1 MSFVDV
7 ILLHGRLFP
16 KRPAIMLMDRVVT
29 FGMLGEAIHWV
40 SARALASG
48 IRPGDTVVLA
58 IDNPIRFIA
67 VAYAMMRLGVVI
79 MPIAPG
85 SALKAPLVGAVAVL
99 SDMPGPAPVGL
110 RMLVVDDVWF
120 QPDPT
125 PYSVDLRASDPGRL
139 GIIALTSG
147 TTGQNKL
154 VPLTVGEFDHRIS
167 DLYRYQPAPGTERDL
182 LLVGFS
188 SIWALVQASRVLV
201 AARTLGFA
209 QSAEEAA
216 RMIDLYQMGTV
227 IGSPHQLS
235 ALIEALE
242 TTPASCSSLRL
253 VKTGGGLAS
262 PALVRAIRT
271 RLCPHVIVIYGS
283 TEGGRIAL
291 ATGDMI
297 DVAPGCVGL
306 VAPRKRVEIVD
317 DEGQP
322 VAAGE
327 MGRVRILVDG
337 GGKPLQTGDLYPD
350 QTPDWFYPGDLGS
363 ISADGMLVIAGR
375 ADDLINAGGLKVAP
389 ERVEDL
395 VAGHPAIAEAAAFA
409 LPGPG
414 GVDEI
419 WLAVVPRQ
427 AISADEIIA
436 HCRQRNAVLAP
447 RHILVLQAIPRTG
460 MGKAERARLKAM
472 ARG

>member
-29 FGMLGEAIHWV
+29 FGMLGDAIHRV

-58 IDNPIRFIA
+58 IDSPVRFIA
-67 VAYAMMRLGVVI
+67 VAYALMRLGIVI
-79 MPIAPG
+79 MPVPPGGVLRAP
-85 SALKAPLVGAVAVL
+85 PVGAVAVF
-99 SDMPGPAPVGL
+99 SDVPGPAPVGM
-110 RMLVVDDVWF
+110 RMLFVDDVWF
-120 QPDPT
+120 QPGMETYAVDP
-125 PYSVDLRASDPGRL
+125 RASDRGRL
-139 GIIALTSG
+139 SIIALTSG

-154 VPLTVGEFDHRIS
+154 VPLTVGEFDRRIS

-209 QSAEEAA
+209 QAAEEAA

-227 IGSPHQLS
+227 IGSPHQLA

-242 TTPASCSSLRL
+242 TVPASCASLRL
-253 VKTGGGLAS
+253 VKTGGGLAT
-262 PALVRAIRT
+262 PALVKAIRT
-271 RLCPHVIVIYGS
+271 QLSPNVIVIYGS

-291 ATGDMI
+291 ATGGMI
-297 DVAPGCVGL
+297 DIAPGCVGL
-306 VAPRKRVEIVD
+306 VAPPTRVEIVD
-317 DEGQP
+317 DEGHP
-322 VAAGE
+322 LPPGTL
-327 MGRVRILVDG
+327 GRVRILVDG
-337 GGKPLQTGDLYPD
+337 GGKPLTPGELYPD
-350 QTPDWFYPGDLGS
+350 QTPAWFYPGDLGS
-363 ISADGMLVIAGR
+363 FTEDGMLVIAGR

-395 VAGHPAIAEAAAFA
+395 VAGHPDIAEAAAFA

-414 GVDEI
+414 GIDEI
-419 WLAVVPRQ
+419 WLAVVPRW
-427 AISADEIIA
+427 AITVEAVIA
-436 HCRQRNAVLAP
+436 HCRQRDAVLAP
-447 RHILVLQAIPRTG
+447 RHVLMLQAIPRTG

>member
-29 FGMLGEAIHWV
+29 FGMLGQAIHWV

-67 VAYAMMRLGVVI
+67 VAYALMRLGVVI
-79 MPIAPG
+79 MPIASG
-85 SALKAPLVGAVAVL
+85 GVLRAPLVGAVAVL
-99 SDMPGPAPVGL
+99 SDVPGPAPVGM
-110 RMLVVDDVWF
+110 RMLVVDDAWF
-120 QPDPT
+120 QPGEEVYAVDP
-125 PYSVDLRASDPGRL
+125 RASDAGRL
-139 GIIALTSG
+139 SIIALTSG

-154 VPLTVGEFDHRIS
+154 VPLTVGEFDRRIS

-182 LLVGFS
+182 LMIGFS
-188 SIWALVQASRVLV
+188 SLWALVQATRILV
-201 AARTLGFA
+201 AARTLGLA
-209 QSAEEAA
+209 QSAEESA

-242 TTPASCSSLRL
+242 TVPASCSSLRL
-253 VKTGGGLAS
+253 VKTGGGLAT
-262 PALVRAIRT
+262 PALVRAIRA
-271 RLCPHVIVIYGS
+271 RLCPNIIVIYGS

-306 VAPRKRVEIVD
+306 VAPPTRVEIVD
-317 DEGQP
+317 DEDRP
-322 VAAGE
+322 APAGE
-327 MGRVRILVDG
+327 LGRVRILVNG
-337 GGKPLQTGDLYPD
+337 GGRALTTGDLYPD

-363 ISADGMLVIAGR
+363 FTADGMLVIAGR

-409 LPGPG
+409 LPGAG

-427 AISADEIIA
+427 AITAEAIIA
-436 HCRQRNAVLAP
+436 HCRQRDTLLAP
-447 RHILVLQAIPRTG
+447 RHVLMLQAIPRTG
-460 MGKAERARLKAM
+460 MGKAERARLKAL